1 MVITQHLN
9 TGISRSKHTWE
20 YHIIFAQFLPR
31 AAASPARPIEAEL
44 RGAAA
49 SQQKGDEWLQLDHNL
64 GYVLLI
70 TTTAATTLCRQYQH
84 NITFDRNLASFRIRV
99 RGFITGSQSFFL
111 YKVTCS
117 SVFAQVFLLSPYAL
131 SAASVIMPLSSDQVT
146 ALKNPDTK
154 ITFQDQN
161 PKKGGSNAWGRYE
174 KYKKCVSIGGATAAG
189 ANWQDL
195 SSDFEK
201 GYMKFST
208 TEDVE
213 MSTSTK
219 RAATEGTPDKEAEQR
234 SRVSPSQVAPLV
246 LVPPVV
252 EPRNKVEMSG
262 ATIAALRRMMRE
274 EVKLGVDDMEQKVAA
289 RLDQSLAPLKEQLCE
304 EKEARQKLE
313 ERVRIL
319 EGKIGNKVA
328 KGEPEDEVDKSV
340 VVLGGFGDKELEEA
354 QDILNHVMAE
364 VDGFKDVHFS
374 NNTPIIALADFESP
388 MKAMKF
394 IRGQR
399 RNAEMQH
406 AQLWASENRST
417 QERQKCK
424 ITSKLKKFMIEL
436 AGASPKDVLVNYKSF
451 KVTVRQGGKLCPVA
465 VVGEDMDVQWSND
478 GMPAVREA
486 LDAFCGAGVRE
497 GLE

>member
-1 MVITQHLN
+1 M
-9 TGISRSKHTWE
+9 
-20 YHIIFAQFLPR
+20 
-31 AAASPARPIEAEL
+31 
-44 RGAAA
+44 
-49 SQQKGDEWLQLDHNL
+49 
-64 GYVLLI
+64 
-70 TTTAATTLCRQYQH
+70 
-84 NITFDRNLASFRIRV
+84 
-99 RGFITGSQSFFL
+99 
-111 YKVTCS
+111 
-117 SVFAQVFLLSPYAL
+117 
-131 SAASVIMPLSSDQVT
+131 IMPLSSDQVT

-154 ITFQDQN
+154 IAFQDQN

-219 RAATEGTPDKEAEQR
+219 RAATGGTPDKEAEQR

-252 EPRNKVEMSG
+252 EP
-262 ATIAALRRMMRE
+262 
-274 EVKLGVDDMEQKVAA
+274 VKLGVNDMEQKVAA
-289 RLDQSLAPLKEQLCE
+289 RLDQSLAPLNEQLCE

-319 EGKIGNKVA
+319 EGKISNKVA

-340 VVLGGFGDKELEEA
+340 VVLGGFGDKEFEEA

-374 NNTPIIALADFESP
+374 NIL
-388 MKAMKF
+388 F
-394 IRGQR
+394 ISKPRVSDT
-399 RNAEMQH
+399 
-406 AQLWASENRST
+406 WAWIS
-417 QERQKCK
+417 
-424 ITSKLKKFMIEL
+424 
-436 AGASPKDVLVNYKSF
+436 
-451 KVTVRQGGKLCPVA
+451 VTTLP
-465 VVGEDMDVQWSND
+465 
-478 GMPAVREA
+478 
-486 LDAFCGAGVRE
+486 
-497 GLE
+497 

>member
-1 MVITQHLN
+1 MLS
-9 TGISRSKHTWE
+9 G
-20 YHIIFAQFLPR
+20 
-31 AAASPARPIEAEL
+31 ASL
-44 RGAAA
+44 
-49 SQQKGDEWLQLDHNL
+49 
-64 GYVLLI
+64 
-70 TTTAATTLCRQYQH
+70 
-84 NITFDRNLASFRIRV
+84 
-99 RGFITGSQSFFL
+99 
-111 YKVTCS
+111 
-117 SVFAQVFLLSPYAL
+117 
-131 SAASVIMPLSSDQVT
+131 IMPLSSDQVT

-201 GYMKFST
+201 GYMNFST

-252 EPRNKVEMSG
+252 KPVNKVEMSG

-274 EVKLGVDDMEQKVAA
+274 EVKLGVDDMDHKVAA

-319 EGKIGNKVA
+319 EGNIGHKVA

-436 AGASPKDVLVNYKSF
+436 AGVAPKDVLVKYKSF
-451 KVTVRQGGKLCPVA
+451 KVMVRQGGKLCPVA

-486 LDAFCGAGVRE
+486 LDAFIAE
-497 GLE
+497 LE

>member
-1 MVITQHLN
+1 
-9 TGISRSKHTWE
+9 
-20 YHIIFAQFLPR
+20 
-31 AAASPARPIEAEL
+31 
-44 RGAAA
+44 
-49 SQQKGDEWLQLDHNL
+49 
-64 GYVLLI
+64 
-70 TTTAATTLCRQYQH
+70 
-84 NITFDRNLASFRIRV
+84 
-99 RGFITGSQSFFL
+99 
-111 YKVTCS
+111 
-117 SVFAQVFLLSPYAL
+117 
-131 SAASVIMPLSSDQVT
+131 MPLSSDQVA

-154 ITFQDQN
+154 IAFQDQN

-201 GYMKFST
+201 GYMKFAT

-252 EPRNKVEMSG
+252 EPVNKVEMSG
-262 ATIAALRRMMRE
+262 ATIAALRSMMRE

-304 EKEARQKLE
+304 EKNARQKLE

-319 EGKIGNKVA
+319 EGKIGNKDT

-374 NNTPIIALADFESP
+374 KNTPIIALADFESP

-436 AGASPKDVLVNYKSF
+436 AGVAPKDVLVNYKSF
-451 KVTVRQGGKLCPVA
+451 RVMVRQGGKLCPVA

-486 LDAFCGAGVRE
+486 LDAFIAE
-497 GLE
+497 LE